1 MSVYDYDGSGTI
13 NAGEVIKFIEMIAEL
28 NDGLSAVNMN
38 VAKSIAEQIMKTCN
52 KQKDGVVKKVE
63 FINWETLKK
72 MFIE

>member
-1 MSVYDYDGSGTI
+1 LSVYDYDGSGTI